1 MYRYAPYFSLASRYF
16 CADEFMEKYPG
27 FPKDVVAKKIYFR
40 LKDNHVI
47 GEDVAHKIEITYEGE
62 AGEIL
67 YNHLKRRA
75 TTKCI
80 RTLCKVMIEVGVD
93 GCSRMKSLG
102 EIMSKDKDLDLPEK
116 PIGSL

>member
-1 MYRYAPYFSLASRYF
+1 MYRYAPYFSLAPGYF

-27 FPKDVVAKKIYFR
+27 FPRDVVAEDIYFR
-40 LKDNHVI
+40 LKAKHVI
-47 GEDVAHKIEITYEGE
+47 SENVAHSMQLAYGRK

-67 YNHLKRRA
+67 YDHLKRRA
-75 TTKCI
+75 TAKCI
-80 RTLCKVMIEVGVD
+80 RTLCKVMIDVGVD

-102 EIMSKDKDLDLPEK
+102 EKMSEDKDLDLPEK